1 MQGPTK
7 RQRQSSFFLDLP
19 KSLLVWFF
27 KTYCDPCIALMVWLA
42 HADPLIENVTNAQRA
57 MFTAARFNY
66 VDYVELIHAKW
77 KGRQTL
83 FTLEDV
89 AFEAIK
95 ADALHTI
102 LFLSKRCSG
111 FSKDVIVQHACK
123 EGALH
128 ILDYYREKHVE
139 MYESIMESGNLKTI
153 EWYLQHSNYRYHNV
167 LQSIV
172 MRDFVHILKHYE
184 REATPWFDELLHV
197 ALRTGALKCLD
208 WLFNVMKVPPS
219 NLDLLGIAS
228 VYPSNSH
235 SIQWL
240 TMRDIR
246 APIHLID
253 PAGFATVK
261 ELFECGC
268 ELDYQFYAEKWPMHS
283 FEQNTERRWLEK
295 QILRADVERV
305 GDILRKIN

>member
-1 MQGPTK
+1 MQGSTK
-7 RQRQSSFFLDLP
+7 RRRHSSFFLDLP
-19 KSLLVWFF
+19 KALLVWFF
-27 KTYCDPCIALMVWLA
+27 KTYCDPCVALMVWLA

-66 VDYVELIHAKW
+66 VEYVELIHAKW

-89 AFEAIK
+89 ALEAIK
-95 ADALHTI
+95 ADALRTT
-102 LFLSKRCSG
+102 LFLSERCTD

-153 EWYLQHSNYRYHNV
+153 EWCLRLPTYEYHDV
-167 LQSIV
+167 LGSIV

-184 REATPWFDELLHV
+184 KEATPLFDDLLRV

-208 WLFNVMKVPPS
+208 WLFNVMKALADNV
-219 NLDLLGIAS
+219 DLLRVAS
-228 VYPSNSH
+228 IHVH

-240 TMRDIR
+240 TRRGIR

-253 PAGFATVK
+253 PPFFHSVK

-268 ELDYQFYAEKWPMHS
+268 ELDYQFYANRWPIHP
-283 FEQNTERRWLEK
+283 FEPNTKRRWLEK
-295 QILRADVERV
+295 QILRPDVVRDD
-305 GDILRKIN
+305 GDIFRKI